1 MAQVEIVT
9 EDDGAAGWA
18 YAVQVLDDDGTL
30 RRHRVTLSWADYNL
44 WSGSGADTPSDVV
57 AAVIQFLLTRSSP
70 DDLRPVFDAAIA
82 RHHHPDADAYIPSFI
97 SNVR

>member
-1 MAQVEIVT
+1 MAQVEIMS

-18 YAVQVLDDDGTL
+18 YAVQVLDDDGIL

-44 WSGSGADTPSDVV
+44 WSGSGADKPSDVV

-70 DDLRPVFDAAIA
+70 DELRPVFDAAIV
-82 RHHHPDADAYIPSFI
+82 RHRYPDADTNIPSFI
-97 SNVR
+97 RRAG